1 MDMVHHAFISEFAPT
16 LYRGPRDDDPPA
28 KAAPPVSENTGR
40 VSLRAVSKSYTGATG
55 PVTALN
61 EVSLEIAPG
70 EIFAVIGRSGAGKST
85 LIRTINRLETPSSG
99 SIWVGD
105 VEVTALPERDLPD
118 LRHRIGMIFQHFNLL
133 SAKTVGEN
141 VALPLRIAGV
151 DKKLIAGKV
160 DALLD
165 LVGLADKRDA
175 YPAQLSGGQKQR
187 VGIAR
192 ALVHDPEILLCD
204 EATSALDPETTLSIL
219 DLLRDINRRLGLTI
233 ILITHEMAVV
243 RQIADRVAV
252 LDQGEVVEQGPVW
265 SIFADPQSE
274 TTRRLLR
281 SVIADVP
288 RDISDRLRYTP
299 VAAGEVLLR
308 VHLSDRAHGLGAPLD
323 GLAEVLSRPVRLLQ
337 ADLDRIQGRSQGSL
351 LLITPFRSTSDT
363 EALVRDLRGKTAAV
377 EVLGYVESAV

>member
-1 MDMVHHAFISEFAPT
+1 M
-16 LYRGPRDDDPPA
+16 
-28 KAAPPVSENTGR
+28 
-40 VSLRAVSKSYTGATG
+40 
-55 PVTALN
+55 
-61 EVSLEIAPG
+61 
-70 EIFAVIGRSGAGKST
+70 
-85 LIRTINRLETPSSG
+85 
-99 SIWVGD
+99 
-105 VEVTALPERDLPD
+105 
-118 LRHRIGMIFQHFNLL
+118 
-133 SAKTVGEN
+133 
-141 VALPLRIAGV
+141 ALPLRIAGV

-160 DALLD
+160 EALLD

-252 LDQGEVVEQGPVW
+252 LDQGEVVELGPVW

-299 VAAGEVLLR
+299 VAAGDVLLR
-308 VHLSDRAHGLGAPLD
+308 VHLSDRANGLGASLD
-323 GLAEVLSRPVRLLQ
+323 GLADVLSRPVRLLQ

-351 LLITPFRSTSDT
+351 LLITEFRSTSDT
-363 EALVRDLRGKTAAV
+363 EALVRNLRGKTAAV
-377 EVLGYVESAV
+377 EVLGYVESTVSARPPSSSCWSRCCPSLG